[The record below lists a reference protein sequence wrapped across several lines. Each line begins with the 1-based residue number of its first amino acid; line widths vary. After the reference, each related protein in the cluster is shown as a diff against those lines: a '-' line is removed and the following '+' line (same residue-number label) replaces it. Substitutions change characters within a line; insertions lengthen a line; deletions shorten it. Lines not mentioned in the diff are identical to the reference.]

1 MQTFYLAAAWPT
13 VEKPFVGNL
22 AGGLA
27 SAFFDIEPGYWADA
41 IPASAQRLERLG
53 QTDTERAYN
62 PCRDNGDARVF
73 DFSV

>member
-1 MQTFYLAAAWPT
+1 MQTFCLAPVWSM

-22 AGGLA
+22 PGGLA
-27 SAFFDIEPGYWADA
+27 SALFDIEAGYWADA

-53 QTDTERAYN
+53 QTDTERAHN
-62 PCRDNGDARVF
+62 SGRDNGNARVF